1 MTLAFRELAGRAA
14 LLADTSVWGVSVPT
28 LVALLFFWGATAKS
42 AQIPLY
48 VWLPDAMA
56 GPTPVSA
63 LIQRW
68 VIAAYLVLG
77 CFFAGWAMNWYLPV
91 ISPHWSEGYIIRAY
105 YAHRTSPAQR
115 LLVYKLNWK
124 GENYYTGSRAIINET
139 MDDEKLKKWVV
150 ENRGQ
155 RHYFL
160 IGSGMEGSVER
171 FLNTNLAEGH
181 KVHNVVPPEHQSN
194 KFTVVYADL
203 K

>member
-1 MTLAFRELAGRAA
+1 MMIPDPVLIL
-14 LLADTSVWGVSVPT
+14 LLAVRR
-28 LVALLFFWGATAKS
+28 LR
-42 AQIPLY
+42 
-48 VWLPDAMA
+48 
-56 GPTPVSA
+56 
-63 LIQRW
+63 RW